1 MLKRKEVFSNG
12 KGRTDANGNGH
23 FYKGNYT
30 DADID
35 LSVAQDKLKVWNTQD
50 IDSDALFALC
60 DEKIAPYI
68 MDNDINDYYL
78 YFSIDYPKVIMLYYK

>member
-1 MLKRKEVFSNG
+1 MLDFIGNSKIDR
-12 KGRTDANGNGH
+12 NGNGH

-35 LSVAQDKLKVWNTQD
+35 ASVAQNKLKVWNIQD

-78 YFSIDYPKVIMLYYK
+78 YFSANYPKVIMLYYK